1 MIRLIVSD
9 MDGTLFNSNQEI
21 SPYNLAAIQNARKN
35 GVQFMIAT
43 GRSMETM
50 QPTLDKYELQCS
62 LILMNGA
69 EVRDENHNVISTM
82 NIDEKVLPDITKR
95 LEEMGYIP
103 EITTNDGVQMCG
115 TVEQMELIMGYRMMC
130 LDRTHTLTLDKAIE
144 IGRDSVFM
152 NVLTRNESLDEL
164 LAKKLEMR
172 KIIVFNPD
180 REVND
185 RNREQLQKEFPH
197 LSIVSSYPENIEVNA
212 KEARKGLALE
222 VAIEKMGFS
231 KNEVAVF
238 GDGLNDVSMFELFP
252 NSYAPANAEL
262 EVKQKAKEII
272 PSNNDD
278 GVGKKMNELLYHN
291 KLEELS

>member
-1 MIRLIVSD
+1 MIKLIVSD
-9 MDGTLFNSNQEI
+9 MDGTLFNTNQEI

-50 QPTLDKYELQCS
+50 QPTLDQYELQCS

-69 EVRDENHNVISTM
+69 EVRDENHNIISTM
-82 NIDEKVLPDITKR
+82 NIDEKVLPDITRR

-115 TVEQMELIMGYRMMC
+115 STEQMELTMGYRMMC
-130 LDRTHTLTLDKAIE
+130 LDRTHTLTLDRAIE
-144 IGRDSVFM
+144 FGRDSVFM

-185 RNREQLQKEFPH
+185 RNREQLIKEFPY

-212 KEARKGLALE
+212 KEAKKGLALE
-222 VAIEKMGFS
+222 VAIKKLGF
-231 KNEVAVF
+231 KKEEVAVF

-252 NSYAPANAEL
+252 NSYAPANAEYD
-262 EVKQKAKEII
+262 VKKKAKEVI

-278 GVGKKMNELLYHN
+278 GVGKKINEILYHN
-291 KLEELS
+291 KFE

>member
-1 MIRLIVSD
+1 MIKLIVSD

-21 SPYNLAAIQNARKN
+21 SPYNLAAIQHARKN

-50 QPTLDKYELQCS
+50 RPTLDKYELECS

-69 EVRDENHNVISTM
+69 EVRDEQHNIISTM
-82 NIDEKVLPDITKR
+82 NINDKILPDIIKR

-115 TVEQMELIMGYRMMC
+115 TIEQMELTMGYRMIC

-144 IGRDSVFM
+144 LGKNSVFM
-152 NVLTRNESLDEL
+152 DVLTRNESLDEL

-180 REVND
+180 SSINEK
-185 RNREQLQKEFPH
+185 NRKQLIKEFPH
-197 LSIVSSYPENIEVNA
+197 LSIVSSYPENIEINA
-212 KEARKGLALE
+212 KEARKGYALE
-222 VAIEKMGFS
+222 IAIEKLGFS
-231 KNEVAVF
+231 KDEVAVF

-252 NSYAPANAEL
+252 NSYAPTNAEL
-262 EVKQKAKEII
+262 DVKQKAKEII

-278 GVGKKMNELLYHN
+278 GVGKKINELLFHN
-291 KLEELS
+291 KFD

>member
-1 MIRLIVSD
+1 

-21 SPYNLAAIQNARKN
+21 SPYNLAAIQHARKN

-50 QPTLDKYELQCS
+50 RPTLDKYELECS

-69 EVRDENHNVISTM
+69 EVRDEQHNIISTM
-82 NIDEKVLPDITKR
+82 NINDKILPDIIKR

-115 TVEQMELIMGYRMMC
+115 TIEQMELTMGYRMIC

-144 IGRDSVFM
+144 LGKNSVFM
-152 NVLTRNESLDEL
+152 DVLTRNESLDEL

-180 REVND
+180 SSINEK
-185 RNREQLQKEFPH
+185 NRKQLIKEFPH
-197 LSIVSSYPENIEVNA
+197 LSIVSSYPENIEINA
-212 KEARKGLALE
+212 KEARKGYALE
-222 VAIEKMGFS
+222 IAIEKLGFS
-231 KNEVAVF
+231 KDEVAVF

-252 NSYAPANAEL
+252 NSYAPTNAEL
-262 EVKQKAKEII
+262 DVKQKAKEII

-278 GVGKKMNELLYHN
+278 GVGKKINELLFHN
-291 KLEELS
+291 KFD

>member
-1 MIRLIVSD
+1 MIKLIVSD

-115 TVEQMELIMGYRMMC
+115 TVEQMELTMGYRMMC

>member
-1 MIRLIVSD
+1 

-50 QPTLDKYELQCS
+50 RPTLDKYELQCN

-69 EVRDENHNVISTM
+69 EVRDENHNIISTM
-82 NIDEKVLPDITKR
+82 NIDEKVLPDIIKR

-103 EITTNDGVQMCG
+103 EITTNHGVQMCG
-115 TVEQMELIMGYRMMC
+115 TIEQMELTMGYRMMC

-144 IGRDSVFM
+144 LGKNSVFM
-152 NVLTRNESLDEL
+152 NVLTRNDSLEEL
-164 LAKKLEMR
+164 LQKKLEMR

-180 REVND
+180 PSINEK
-185 RNREQLQKEFPH
+185 NREQLVKEFPH
-197 LSIVSSYPENIEVNA
+197 LSIVSSYPENIEINA
-212 KEARKGLALE
+212 KEARKGYALE
-222 VAIEKMGFS
+222 VAIEKLGFS
-231 KNEVAVF
+231 KDEVAVF

-252 NSYAPANAEL
+252 NSYAPTNAEL
-262 EVKQKAKEII
+262 NVKQRAKEII
-272 PSNNDD
+272 PSNNED
-278 GVGKKMNELLYHN
+278 GVGKKINELLFHN
-291 KLEELS
+291 KFD

>member
-1 MIRLIVSD
+1 MIKLIVSD

-50 QPTLDKYELQCS
+50 QPTIDRYELQCN

-69 EVRDENHNVISTM
+69 EVRDESHNIISTM
-82 NIDEKVLPDITKR
+82 NIDEMVLPDITKR
-95 LEEMGYIP
+95 LEQMGYVP
-103 EITTNDGVQMCG
+103 EITTNNGVQMCG
-115 TVEQMELIMGYRMMC
+115 TTEQMELTMGYRMMC

-144 IGRDSVFM
+144 LGKDSVFM
-152 NVLTRNESLDEL
+152 NVLTRNESLEEL

-172 KIIVFNPD
+172 KIIVFHPD

-185 RNREQLQKEFPH
+185 KNRKQLIKEFPH
-197 LSIVSSYPENIEVNA
+197 LSIVSSYPENIEINA
-212 KEARKGLALE
+212 KTAKKGLALE
-222 VAIEKMGFS
+222 VAIEKLGFT
-231 KNEVAVF
+231 KDEIAVF

-262 EVKQKAKEII
+262 EVKRKAKEVI

-278 GVGKKMNELLYHN
+278 GVGKKINELIFHN
-291 KLEELS
+291 KF

>member
-1 MIRLIVSD
+1 MIKLIVSD

-50 QPTLDKYELQCS
+50 QPTIDKYELQCS

-69 EVRDENHNVISTM
+69 EVRDENHNIITTM

-115 TVEQMELIMGYRMMC
+115 TMEQMELTMGYRMMC
-130 LDRTHTLTLDKAIE
+130 LDRTHTLTLEKAIE
-144 IGRDSVFM
+144 LGKDSVFM

-164 LAKKLEMR
+164 LAKNLEMR

-180 REVND
+180 RDIND
-185 RNREQLQKEFPH
+185 KNREQLIKEFPH
-197 LSIVSSYPENIEVNA
+197 LSIVSSYPENIEINA
-212 KEARKGLALE
+212 KKAKKGLALE
-222 VAIEKMGFS
+222 VAIEKLGF
-231 KNEVAVF
+231 KKDEVAVF
-238 GDGLNDVSMFELFP
+238 GDGLNDISMFELFP
-252 NSYAPANAEL
+252 NSFAPMNAEP

-278 GVGKKMNELLYHN
+278 GVGKKINELLFYN
-291 KLEELS
+291 KFNSL